1 MDNLLIKSK
10 GKLMS
15 QTQNITSFG
24 DGKLS
29 RLMLKFSIPCILSQ
43 LVSSLYNIV
52 DQIFIGNSELSAL
65 GNAATGV
72 VFPVFII
79 AQAFA
84 WCFGDGCA
92 AYLNIC
98 QGKNDYENA
107 HKAIGAS
114 ITAAF
119 LSGVLMMAIIYPF
132 KVPILTLFGASEN
145 TIAYAVEYLNI
156 VLAMVPFFILC
167 NMMNSVIRADGSP
180 TWAMVSMLVGAITNI
195 ILDPV
200 FIFGFKWGMTGAALA
215 TVIGQGVTFVLT
227 LIYFRNTKTFKLVKE
242 SFIPR
247 IDSLLDVVKLGI
259 STFFTQLAIVIV
271 AILSN
276 IQLAKYGALSKYG
289 ADIPIAIIGIQSKVF
304 TLVLNLVVGIVL
316 GCQPIISF
324 NMGAKKYDRVKELY
338 RKIMGCTLVIGLCA
352 TLLFELAPSFVIGL
366 FGTPSNIPNPEDY
379 WEFGEKTLRI
389 FLSLTTI
396 SCLIK
401 MNSIFFQAVGKPIH
415 AVIASMIRDVVCF
428 TPLILILP
436 LISPDVILILYAA
449 PISDIIAMIVTAFL
463 SISFIKSLH
472 APEVSEK
479 VEAVLKPSRP
489 GVIITIAREH
499 GSSGKQIGK
508 LVAEKLGIPFYYKE
522 MTALAAKESGL
533 DQEFIADINTN
544 SPALLHSLYLSTDV
558 IQQAV
563 AAQDKVIRKIAEQGS
578 CVIVGRAADHVLR
591 DNPEL
596 VRVFIYA
603 PEEFRIGRIMEV
615 YGDTPEMAKKH
626 IRRSDDARASY
637 YKSISGKTWG
647 DRHNYDI
654 VINSS
659 VGLEKA
665 AEMILAHINIR

>member
-1 MDNLLIKSK
+1 
-10 GKLMS
+10 
-15 QTQNITSFG
+15 
-24 DGKLS
+24 
-29 RLMLKFSIPCILSQ
+29 MLKFSIPCILSQ
-43 LVSSLYNIV
+43 LVSSLYNII

-107 HKAIGAS
+107 HRAIGAS

-145 TIAYAVEYLNI
+145 TIGYAIEYLNI
-156 VLAMVPFFILC
+156 VLAMIPFFILC

-180 TWAMVSMLVGAITNI
+180 TWAMISMLVGAITNI

-200 FIFGFKWGMTGAALA
+200 FIFGFKWGMAGAAWA
-215 TVIGQGVTFVLT
+215 TVIGQGVTFILT
-227 LIYFRNTKTFKLVKE
+227 LIYFRNTKTFKLTLS

-247 IDSLLDVVKLGI
+247 LDALFDVIRLGI

-276 IQLAKYGALSKYG
+276 IQLAKLGALSKYG

-324 NMGAKKYDRVKELY
+324 NMGARKYDRVKELY
-338 RKIMGCTLVIGLCA
+338 RKIMGCTVVIGLLA
-352 TLLFELAPSFVIGL
+352 TLLFELAPNFVIGL

-379 WEFGEKTLRI
+379 WEFGRKTLRI

-401 MNSIFFQAVGKPIH
+401 MNSIFFQAVGKPVH
-415 AVIASMIRDVVCF
+415 AVVASMIRDVVCF

-436 LISPDVILILYAA
+436 LIKPDVELILYAA
-449 PISDIIAMIVTAFL
+449 PISDVIAMAVTAFL
-463 SISFIKSLH
+463 SVSFIKSLH
-472 APEVSEK
+472 APVASEPVEV
-479 VEAVLKPSRP
+479 VLKPSRP

-508 LVAEKLGIPFYYKE
+508 LVSEKLGIPFYYKE

-533 DQEFIADINTN
+533 DREFIADINAN
-544 SPALLHSLYLSTDV
+544 SPAILHSLYLSTNV

-563 AAQDKVIRKIAEQGS
+563 AAQDKVIRMIADQGS

-591 DNPEL
+591 DRDNL
-596 VRVFIYA
+596 LKVFVYA
-603 PEEFRIGRIMEV
+603 PEEFRIGRIVEV

-626 IRRSDDARASY
+626 MRRSDDARASY
-637 YKSISGKTWG
+637 YKSISGKNWG
-647 DRHNYDI
+647 ERHNYD
-654 VINSS
+654 VVVNSS
-659 VGLEKA
+659 VGLEEA
-665 AEMILAHINIR
+665 AEIICTHARMTENKS